1 MPINPREGEIRVSN
15 KVGPL
20 ILAAM
25 LILVLTIQAFA
36 FDYRAVEELMHTKE
50 LRQIEQAIDRLEG
63 HLERNPKDGEALW
76 LAAKA
81 YLYLGDRLEEDVLE
95 TFEKGKEYAEAAT
108 EYLPESPHP
117 HFWKASLIGRIGQT
131 RGILSSLFM
140 VRPMKDSLDKALEL
154 DDGYA
159 DAHWVLSQ
167 LYHQAPGF
175 PLSIGSK
182 KSSLQ
187 HAERAVELDPANLDY
202 RLQLAVALEYNGRK
216 DEAIPV
222 LESLLKDPALKG
234 EPEIQAEAE
243 ELLADLSK

>member
-1 MPINPREGEIRVSN
+1 MPSGNMPINPREGEIRVSS

-25 LILVLTIQAFA
+25 LILVLTIQALPLITGLS
-36 FDYRAVEELMHTKE
+36 RSSCTP
-50 LRQIEQAIDRLEG
+50 RNCQIEQAIDRLEG

-167 LYHQAPGF
+167 LYHQAPG
-175 PLSIGSK
+175 
-182 KSSLQ
+182 
-187 HAERAVELDPANLDY
+187 
-202 RLQLAVALEYNGRK
+202 LAL
-216 DEAIPV
+216 
-222 LESLLKDPALKG
+222 
-234 EPEIQAEAE
+234 AE
-243 ELLADLSK
+243 EIVSTCGTSR